1 MAVKLGMKKAPDI
14 NVEQHYPT
22 YLSMAKNFM
31 EGEGGWV
38 RGREGGREGE
48 RGRERGREGGVRGR
62 EGEREGG

>member
-31 EGEGGWV
+31 EGEGGGV
-38 RGREGGREGE
+38 REGE
-48 RGRERGREGGVRGR
+48 RGREGG
-62 EGEREGG
+62 

>member
-31 EGEGGWV
+31 EGEGG
-38 RGREGGREGE
+38 REGGGREGGREG
-48 RGRERGREGGVRGR
+48 G
-62 EGEREGG
+62 